1 MLNTLLCM
9 HAQIPYTVVRPCGLN
24 DKHPDGRP
32 VVAAGDI
39 AAGRINRADVAH
51 VLATLLDE
59 PAAVGKASHTY
70 ING

>member
-1 MLNTLLCM
+1 VLA
-9 HAQIPYTVVRPCGLN
+9 HVQIPYTVVRPCGLN
-24 DKHPDGRP
+24 DKHPEGRP

-59 PAAVGKASHTY
+59 PTAVGKVSHTY
-70 ING
+70 FISTL